1 MARRGSGRGG
11 VGLSEEFAFG
21 MGDFWTS
28 IGNIAMATYLTMFY
42 TDVIHLNPA
51 NVAFML
57 LLVRLAAAIWDVVV
71 GVLIDRTRTRWGRA
85 RPWMLAGGVLY
96 GPCFFLLFLDPCRTS
111 GGRLG
116 YAWVSF
122 ILVNLAYSTV
132 NVAYASLTSL
142 MTSDVG
148 EKTRLNIFR
157 MTTANIGA
165 MLVYLLAM
173 PLIARLG
180 GGTTGWGVFFGCIA
194 FMIPF
199 GYWYTFR
206 MTREQDLG
214 GGREDRVTL
223 GDQFAVLSKNR
234 YWWITLGLNFLL
246 WIYNGIANGM
256 AAYLAKYV
264 LGNPGLTSAL
274 GFATVL
280 PMILGLPLSG
290 AFIARF
296 GKRTTSLAGLVL
308 VVAGSLLICVDSSS
322 LGIFFLSILLRMT
335 GMVPL
340 NASLNSMSADVVDYG
355 QWRYG
360 VRSDGMVF
368 SSSSFSMKVAMG
380 VSSAAIA
387 WVLSASGY
395 RAESS
400 HQTAGALSAMV
411 GTFVWVPLVM
421 VLLIAIL
428 LARYDLDDKMPRIV
442 AESSHFQTRENER
455 SD

>member
-1 MARRGSGRGG
+1 MVCRGSGRGG

-85 RPWMLAGGVLY
+85 RPWILAGGVLY

-111 GGRLG
+111 AGRLG
-116 YAWVSF
+116 YAWISF

-142 MTSDVG
+142 ITSEVD

-157 MTTANIGA
+157 MTMANIGA

-180 GGTTGWGVFFGCIA
+180 GGATGWGVFFGCIA

-223 GDQFAVLSKNR
+223 GNQFAALSKNR

-246 WIYNGIANGM
+246 WVYNGIANGM

-290 AFIARF
+290 PIIARF

-308 VVAGSLLICVDSSS
+308 VVAGSLLIRIDSSS

-395 RAESS
+395 KAESS
-400 HQTAGALSAMV
+400 HQTAGASSAMV

-428 LARYDLDDKMPRIV
+428 LVRYDLDGRMPRIV
-442 AESSHFQTRENER
+442 AESTHS
-455 SD
+455 